1 VAGGPGPFAAL
12 DRPARWVV
20 ARGLPTGLVAP
31 SEPLGPEDWDH
42 LVATCEHHRTEGLLV
57 AAVASGDLPA
67 DAAQLAEAAVL
78 ELTMTRTR
86 MIYEPRLVEI
96 VEQLTRWGIEARVL
110 KGCALAHLDYPDP
123 QMRPTGDIDLLVR
136 GDQIDEVVDRLVA
149 EGAVRLDPDPVAGYA
164 GLVGKG
170 ATMLLAGG
178 GELDLHRL
186 LVWGPIGVRLPPDEL
201 WTTSRSWML
210 DGHELATLG
219 LEETLI
225 HLCLHLVVGGTVR
238 ALSLRDVAQLLV
250 ATDLDAERVTGLA
263 RRWRVE
269 AAVATAVRLS
279 VRELDVDEALPLVDW
294 AAGYAPGP
302 RDRLWL
308 RVDRPERAL
317 PALEPFATWIEL
329 PSAEARRMLVRAT
342 LRPAP
347 GTWPTPVRRL
357 RRLGARAGRVPRQV
371 IAR

>member
-1 VAGGPGPFAAL
+1 MVGEPGPFSAL
-12 DRPARWVV
+12 DGPARWVV

-31 SEPLGPEDWDH
+31 SEPLGPEAWDR
-42 LVATCEHHRTEGLLV
+42 LVAMCERHRTEGLLV
-57 AAVASGDLPA
+57 AAVASGEMPTDASQLA
-67 DAAQLAEAAVL
+67 DAAAL

-86 MIYEPRLVEI
+86 MVYEPRLVE
-96 VEQLTRWGIEARVL
+96 VVGQLARWGIEARVL

-136 GDQIDEVVDRLVA
+136 GDQIDEVVGHLVA

-164 GLVGKG
+164 RLVGKG

-186 LVWGPIGVRLPPDEL
+186 LVWGPIGVRLPPEEL
-201 WTTSRSWML
+201 WTTSRSWVL
-210 DGHELATLG
+210 DGRELSTLG

-250 ATDLDAERVTGLA
+250 AADLDPERVTGLA

-269 AAVATAVRLS
+269 AAVANAVRLS
-279 VRELDVDEALPLVDW
+279 VRELDLAEELPMVDW

-317 PALEPFATWIEL
+317 PAVEPFATWIEL
-329 PSAEARRMLVRAT
+329 PSVEARRMLVRAT

-347 GTWPTPVRRL
+347 GTWPGPVRRL
-357 RRLGARAGRVPRQV
+357 RRLGARAARVPRQV
-371 IAR
+371 IER

>member
-1 VAGGPGPFAAL
+1 VAGERGPFAAL
-12 DRPARWVV
+12 EGPARWVV
-20 ARGLPTGLVAP
+20 AHGLPTGLVAP
-31 SEPLGPEDWDH
+31 SGPLAPEDWDQ
-42 LVATCEHHRTEGLLV
+42 LVTTCERHRTDGLLV
-57 AAVASGDLPA
+57 AAIAAGDLPA
-67 DAAQLAEAAVL
+67 DASQLAEAAAL

-86 MIYEPRLVEI
+86 MVYEPRLVE
-96 VEQLTRWGIEARVL
+96 VVAQLAAWGIETRVL

-136 GDQIDEVVDRLVA
+136 GDQIDDLVDRLA
-149 EGAVRLDPDPVAGYA
+149 ADGAVRLDPDPVVGYA

-225 HLCLHLVVGGTVR
+225 HLCLHLVVGGSVR

-250 ATDLDAERVTGLA
+250 AADLEVERVTGLA

-269 AAVATAVRLS
+269 AAVAEAVQLS
-279 VRELDVDEALPLVDW
+279 VRELDLDQAVPVADW

-329 PSAEARRMLVRAT
+329 RSVEARWMLVRAT

-347 GTWPTPVRRL
+347 GTWPSPARRL
-357 RRLGARAGRVPRQV
+357 RRLGARAARVPRQV
-371 IAR
+371 IER